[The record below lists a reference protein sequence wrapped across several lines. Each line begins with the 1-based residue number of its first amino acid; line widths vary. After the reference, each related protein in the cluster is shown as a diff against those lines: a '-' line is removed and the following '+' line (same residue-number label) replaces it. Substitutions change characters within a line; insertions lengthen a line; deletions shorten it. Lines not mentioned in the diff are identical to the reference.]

1 MEHEFIY
8 LYAVSIV
15 ALKEGMVH
23 NKLNSGYL
31 TKKEILQDIVKI
43 QEKYTKEFRDSIVLV
58 NCNIAVNKTNLP
70 MKNDIDYLEFNA
82 NYNFESLKNSFIKDF
97 AKKYFPYMVLSPMN
111 CPDNL

>member
-1 MEHEFIY
+1 MNLYI
-8 LYAVSIV
+8 YAVSIV

-43 QEKYTKEFRDSIVLV
+43 QEEYTKEFRDSIVLV
-58 NCNIAVNKTNLP
+58 NCNIAVNKANLQ

-82 NYNFESLKNSFIKDF
+82 NYNFESLEKCLLELSIK
-97 AKKYFPYMVLSPMN
+97 VSE
-111 CPDNL
+111 NLID